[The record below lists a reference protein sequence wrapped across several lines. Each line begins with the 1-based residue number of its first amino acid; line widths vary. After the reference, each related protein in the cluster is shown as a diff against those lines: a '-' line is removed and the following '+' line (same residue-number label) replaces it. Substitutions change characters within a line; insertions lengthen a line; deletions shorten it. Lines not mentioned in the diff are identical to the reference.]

1 MAARYLVGIDLG
13 TTNTACAY
21 VDTTAGRAIR
31 VFDVPQLVAP
41 AELRPRPTLPSFLY
55 LAGAHELPP
64 GSLDLPWA
72 AARDFCVGVLA
83 REQGARVPAR
93 LVASAKSWLC
103 HAAVDRTG
111 KILPWGAPSDV
122 GRVSPVDASARIL
135 AHLRDAWDASFPA
148 PLAEQDVVLTVP
160 ASFDEVARELT
171 LAAARDAGL
180 PDVVLLEEPQAAF
193 YAWLDA
199 HESDWRARVAAHPLI
214 LVIDVGGGTTDLSL
228 VAARVSRGELGL
240 ERVAVGEHLLLG
252 GDNIDMALARDVETR
267 VVPAGTQLDPQ
278 RFHGLVSQCRAA
290 KERLL
295 GDAAADAIHVSVPG
309 RGTGV
314 VGGALGATL
323 TRAEVEATVLDR
335 FFPRVDADARPRQAS
350 GLALRE
356 WGLPFAEEPEITRHV
371 AEFLRR
377 QREAAGQGAARLV
390 RPDALLFNGGALEP
404 APVRERLQ
412 DVVGSWHGGER
423 PAVLEGN
430 SLHLAV
436 ARGAAYFGLVRRG
449 LAVRIGGGAART
461 YYLGVEA
468 AAERD
473 GTVRAVCL
481 VPRGMEE
488 GESVEIAEP
497 ELELLAN
504 RPVAFPLYTATHR
517 SGERAGEVIS
527 VPAGALGTL
536 PPLRTVLRFGRKLQ
550 ETALPVHIEVRLTE
564 IGTLEVWCRSRTTDH
579 RWRLEFRLR
588 ETVGAPAA
596 PAAGAELVIDP
607 ARVEAARGVL
617 HAAFEG
623 GDDPVTLGRRLEAAL
638 GAGRDGWPLAA
649 IRALW
654 DTLWPLEPARARSAE
669 HEARWLN
676 LAGFLLRPGFGDP
689 GDELR
694 VNRLWRVLGADL
706 RHPRA
711 VQCRAE
717 WWNLWKRLAGG
728 LAARQQEH
736 LLQQVTP
743 ALLRRGR
750 AKGPR
755 PGPQELREMW
765 QAIGSC
771 ERLAPSTR
779 AELGA
784 ALVTEAERGRATD
797 QELWALARLGARAPL
812 YGPLNCVVHR
822 DAAASW
828 ADRLLRAAW
837 PRPEAYAFA
846 LAQIARATG
855 DRERDLDASL
865 RERIAERLESLA
877 DGGRRAARLVR
888 EPVPLEAREEARLL
902 DEALPAGLRIREG

>member
-1 MAARYLVGIDLG
+1 VAARYLVGIDLG

-21 VDTTAGRAIR
+21 VDTEAGRAIR
-31 VFDVPQLVAP
+31 VFEVPQLVAP
-41 AELRPRPTLPSFLY
+41 AEVRPRPTLPSFLY
-55 LAGAHELPP
+55 QAGAHELPP

-72 AARDFCVGVLA
+72 AGRDFCVGLLA
-83 REQGARVPAR
+83 REQGARVPGR

-103 HAAVDRTG
+103 HAAVDRTAS
-111 KILPWGAPSDV
+111 ILPWGAPPDV
-122 GRVSPVDASARIL
+122 PRVSPVEASARIL
-135 AHLRDAWDASFPA
+135 SHLREAWDATFPA
-148 PLAEQDVVLTVP
+148 PLAGQEVVLTVP

-193 YAWLDA
+193 YAWLVA
-199 HESDWRARVAAHPLI
+199 HESDWRVRVAAHPLI
-214 LVIDVGGGTTDLSL
+214 LVVDVGGGTTDLSL
-228 VAARVSRGELGL
+228 VAARASRGELGL

-252 GDNIDMALARDVETR
+252 GDNVDMALAREVEAR
-267 VVPAGTQLDPQ
+267 ILPKGGQLDTQ

-295 GDAAADAIHVSVPG
+295 GDATVREAHLSVPG
-309 RGTGV
+309 RGAGV

-323 TRAEVEATVLDR
+323 TRAEVQAAVLDR
-335 FFPRVDADARPRQAS
+335 FFPRVEAGARPRKSA

-371 AEFLRR
+371 AEFLFR
-377 QREAAGQGAARLV
+377 QREAAGQGAAALA

-404 APVRERLQ
+404 AVVRERLQ
-412 DVVGSWHGGER
+412 EVIGSWHGGER
-423 PAVLEGN
+423 PAVLEGE

-436 ARGAAYFGLVRRG
+436 ARGGAYFGLVRRG
-449 LAVRIGGGAART
+449 LGVRIGGGAART
-461 YYLGVEA
+461 YYLGIDG
-468 AAERD
+468 AAEGD
-473 GTVRAVCL
+473 AIVRAVCL

-488 GESVEIAEP
+488 GERIELAEP

-504 RPVAFPLYTATHR
+504 RPVAFPLYTATDR
-517 SGERAGEVIS
+517 TGERAGDVVT
-527 VPAGALGTL
+527 VPPGALGTL
-536 PPLRTVLRFGRKLQ
+536 PPLRTVLRFGRRLQ
-550 ETALPVHIEVRLTE
+550 ETALPVHIEVRLTD

-588 ETVGAPAA
+588 EPAGASAGPAA
-596 PAAGAELVIDP
+596 EASLVIDA
-607 ARVEAARGVL
+607 ARIEAAQGVL
-617 HAAFEG
+617 RDAFERS
-623 GDDPVTLGRRLEAAL
+623 DDPVTLARRLEAAL
-638 GAGRDGWPLAA
+638 GATRDAWPLPAV
-649 IRALW
+649 RALW
-654 DTLWPLEPARARSAE
+654 DALWTLEPARARSPE

-706 RHPRA
+706 RHPRS
-711 VQCRAE
+711 VQARAE
-717 WWNLWKRLAGG
+717 WWNLWKRIAGG

-736 LLQQVTP
+736 LLQQLTP

-771 ERLAPSTR
+771 ERLAPQAR

-784 ALVTEAERGRATD
+784 ALVAEAERGRATE
-797 QELWALARLGARAPL
+797 QELWALARLGARAPV
-812 YGPLNCVVHR
+812 YGPLNCVVPR
-822 DAAASW
+822 DVAAAW
-828 ADRLLRAAW
+828 AERLLRAAW

-855 DRERDLDASL
+855 DRERDLDRAL
-865 RERIAERLESLA
+865 RERIAERLEELA

-902 DEALPAGLRIREG
+902 DEALPAGLRIRGG